1 MQIEMMNRVQMPDQT
16 VVPLQDWQRGQPN
29 GVATL
34 DTNSKMVQTIN
45 GFPYA
50 RQLPAPPPYS
60 NIYNLVEWAY
70 LMLTGGI

>member
-1 MQIEMMNRVQMPDQT
+1 MQIDVIDHVQMPDQT

-34 DTNSKMVQTIN
+34 NMNSKLVQSISMT
-45 GFPYA
+45 YA

-60 NIYNLVEWAY
+60 GVYNLVEWTY
-70 LMLTGGI
+70 LKLIGEL

>member
-34 DTNSKMVQTIN
+34 DTNSKVAQEFNEFI
-45 GFPYA
+45 YA